1 MNRLTKIIVSSISAL
16 FAATLIFTIAV
27 NIHMVSFSRKYI
39 FDNTAELAAN
49 LKSEVQ
55 TVVVLGAKVYPDG
68 APCAMLKDRLDAGLM
83 VIEEGITKKIL
94 LTGDHGTKGYDEVN
108 SMKNYIF
115 DAGLVKELVYLD
127 HAGFSTYDSMVR
139 AARIFEIQDAVIST
153 QEFHLYRA
161 IYIARNNGIE
171 AWGIKAD
178 LRKYPKSEMTR
189 YTIREWLA
197 RTKDFIYI
205 HILRK
210 EPVFLGEIIPIT
222 GDSSATYD

>member
-1 MNRLTKIIVSSISAL
+1 MRRNIKIIISLIAAV
-16 FAATLIFTIAV
+16 FAATMIFVIVV
-27 NIHMVSFSRKYI
+27 NLHIVSFSRKYM
-39 FDNTAELAAN
+39 FDSTAELAAS

-55 TVVVLGAKVYPDG
+55 AVVVLGARVYADG
-68 APCAMLKDRLDAGLM
+68 TPCAMLKDRLDAGLM

-108 SMKNYIF
+108 SMKNYTL
-115 DAGLVKELVYLD
+115 DAGLTKEMVYLD

-139 AARIFEIQDAVIST
+139 AARIFEITDAVIST

-161 IYIARNNGIE
+161 IYIARKNGVE

-178 LRKYPKSEMTR
+178 LRNYPKSEMTR
-189 YTIREWLA
+189 YTVREWLA

-205 HILRK
+205 HILGK
-210 EPVFLGEIIPIT
+210 EPVFLGEIIPIS
-222 GDSSATYD
+222 GDSSLT